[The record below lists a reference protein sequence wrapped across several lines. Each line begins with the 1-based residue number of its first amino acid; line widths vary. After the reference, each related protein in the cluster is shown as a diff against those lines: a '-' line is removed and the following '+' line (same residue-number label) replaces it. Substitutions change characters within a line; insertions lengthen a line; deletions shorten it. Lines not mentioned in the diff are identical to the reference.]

1 MPTHRSIFI
10 PRRPIL
16 GLAIGGLLTGMGEA
30 TRAARQALLH
40 VSCDVSREFYRDD
53 NALFGGWKKAQKDHF
68 DDGGLC
74 DQVLAT
80 AKK

>member
-10 PRRPIL
+10 PRRSIL
-16 GLAIGGLLTGMGEA
+16 GLAIGSLLTGMGEA
-30 TRAARQALLH
+30 AHAAGQALVD
-40 VSCDVSREFYRDD
+40 VSCDASREFYKDD